1 MASSGR
7 LATRRPESVPF
18 AYPYVGPSSIRR
30 AYCTSP
36 VGQRIVNADGLSAW
50 ANGEAAT
57 FVVGLDGVLRLA
69 PRRSEH
75 VACAAAL
82 EVLAAGELQVVR
94 EAGGLRV
101 ITVSNQS
108 TGFCPAV
115 ECWSDVVSAL
125 SFDGVVF
132 PRAFTHAIEFR
143 RCPQCRELNLVKESW
158 FVCVFCDGPLPLEW
172 NVSARRAV
180 QK

>member
-1 MASSGR
+1 M
-7 LATRRPESVPF
+7 PF
-18 AYPYVGPSSIRR
+18 AYPYVGPVSLLST
-30 AYCTSP
+30 TSP
-36 VGQRIVNADGLSAW
+36 PGSRVVSAADFPQW
-50 ANGEAAT
+50 ANDELVT

-75 VACAAAL
+75 VACAGAL
-82 EVLAAGELQVVR
+82 EVLAAGELHAVR
-94 EAGGLRV
+94 APGGLRV

-115 ECWSDVVSAL
+115 DCWSEVVSAL
-125 SFDGVVF
+125 SFDGVVL
-132 PRAFTHAIEFR
+132 PTAFTHAIEFR
-143 RCPQCRELNLVKESW
+143 RCPRCRETNLVKESW
-158 FVCVFCDGPLPLEW
+158 FVCVFCESPLPLEW

>member
-1 MASSGR
+1 M
-7 LATRRPESVPF
+7 PF
-18 AYPYVGPSSIRR
+18 AYPYVGPDSVLRASS
-30 AYCTSP
+30 TSP
-36 VGQRIVNADGLSAW
+36 SGSRIVGADDLSAW

-57 FVVGLDGVLRLA
+57 FVVALDGVLRLA

-75 VACAAAL
+75 VACAGAL
-82 EVLAAGELQVVR
+82 EVLAAGELHVLR

-115 ECWSDVVSAL
+115 ECWSEVVSAL
-125 SFDGVVF
+125 SFEGVVL

-143 RCPQCRELNLVKESW
+143 RCPTCRELNLVKESW